1 MSDLNDRLLLNIA
14 ISKAKGVHA
23 STLRQLMER
32 IGSVQDFFALSKA
45 ELSNLT
51 GTTSELYDD
60 SYRKMLMDEAEKEA
74 AFVRHNHIDALFL
87 DTDDYPTR
95 LSNCE
100 DAPTMLYKL
109 GSCDLDSRYMI
120 GIVGT
125 RHATRYGAD
134 FTNQLVKDLALKL
147 DKPVIV
153 SGLAYGIDV
162 AAHRAALEAGTPT
175 VGVLAHALN
184 TIYPAEHR
192 SIAARMTSTG
202 GALIT
207 EYPTGTRIHRSN
219 FLARNRIVAGL
230 CDCLV
235 VVESDYKGGSMS
247 TARIAMQYNRDVF
260 AVPGRA
266 NDRYSHGTN
275 MLISNHTASLIQ
287 SADDL
292 IEQMGWTAEAKDTTE
307 PPTLF
312 RALTAE
318 EQQIIDFV
326 SDNPDMTVN
335 DICVRMNKSYAA
347 LSDILFQ
354 LEMDDLVATLPGGR
368 IAVTGLNN

>member
-1 MSDLNDRLLLNIA
+1 MADINDKLLLRIA
-14 ISKAKGVHA
+14 MSRAKGVHA
-23 STLRQLMER
+23 PTLRQLTER
-32 IGSVQDFFALSKA
+32 IGSLTDFFTLTKA
-45 ELSNLT
+45 ELTNLA
-51 GTTSELYDD
+51 GIKSDLFDD
-60 SYRKMLMDEAEKEA
+60 EYRQTLLDDAEKEV
-74 AFVRHNHIDALFL
+74 AFVRKNHIDTLFL
-87 DTDDYPTR
+87 GTDDYPSR
-95 LSNCE
+95 LSHCE

-109 GSCDLDSRYMI
+109 GSCNPDSRYMV

-134 FTNQLVKDLALKL
+134 FTDKLVKDLASKL
-147 DKPVIV
+147 DNPVIV

-162 AAHRAALEAGTPT
+162 AAHRAALEAGVPT
-175 VGVLAHALN
+175 IGVLAHALN

-192 SIAARMTSTG
+192 TVAAKITSSG

-207 EYPTGTRIHRSN
+207 EYPTDARIHRSN
-219 FLARNRIVAGL
+219 FLARNRIVAGM

-260 AVPGRA
+260 AVPGRTT
-266 NDRYSHGTN
+266 DRYSHGTN

-292 IEQMGWTAEAKDTTE
+292 IEQMGWQSQADFTKDA
-307 PPTLF
+307 PTLF

-318 EQQIIDFV
+318 EQQIIDFIRAK
-326 SDNPDMTVN
+326 PDATVN
-335 DICVRMNKSYAA
+335 EICVELNKSYAA
-347 LSDILFQ
+347 LNDILFQ
-354 LEMDDLVATLPGGR
+354 LEMDDIIATLPGGR
-368 IAVTGLNN
+368 IAVTGLIN